1 MTLEEEVR
9 ELAKFAKAASV
20 KLAQAT
26 TEERNG
32 ALLAMA
38 AALRAQAPAIVEA
51 NGEDMEAARAAGTTE
66 ALLDRLVLD
75 EPRVFAMADALEEVA
90 ALPDPLGVVSL
101 ESTLYNG
108 IELRRVSVPLGVV
121 AMVYEARPNVTADA
135 AGVCVK
141 SGNACILR
149 GGSLAAR
156 SNEVIADV
164 LAAAAVEAGL
174 PEGSICAVTTTDRAA
189 TDVLMGLHDL
199 VDVLIPR
206 GGAGLIRHCVEYA
219 KVPVIET
226 GTGNCHVYVHASA
239 DPAMARDIIK
249 NAKCRRYGVCNA
261 AETLLVDAAVA
272 DAVLPPILADMKE
285 AGVARS
291 TAMRAYSPS
300 PRRPGFP
307 RLATHPTSC
316 SPTRPTGRPS
326 IWGPSWPVKCVEGLQ
341 EAIDHVNRYGTK
353 HSEAIVASDEA
364 AQDAFL
370 AQVDA
375 AAGVRQRL
383 HGLHR
388 RRPVRPWRRDR
399 HLHPE
404 DPRPR
409 ALCRRRAHLLQVR
422 VARRGPGEGLRAM
435 DGAVDSLAQRARA
448 GTLARLGIM
457 GGTFDPPHLGHL
469 ACAEEALEAANL
481 DAVLFVP
488 TAVPPS
494 SRIVL

>member
-9 ELAKFAKAASV
+9 ELAKFAKAASA

-32 ALLAMA
+32 ALYAMA

-66 ALLDRLVLD
+66 ALLDRLMLD
-75 EPRVFAMADALEEVA
+75 ESRVFAMADALEEVA

-189 TDVLMGLHDL
+189 TDVLMGLHGL

-206 GGAGLIRHCVEYA
+206 GGAGLIRHCVEHA

-239 DPAMARDIIK
+239 DPEMARAIIR
-249 NAKCRRYGVCNA
+249 NAKCRRFGVCNA

-272 DAVLPPILADMKE
+272 DAVLPSILADMKE
-285 AGVARS
+285 AGVLVHGDARV
-291 TAMRAYSPS
+291 
-300 PRRPGFP
+300 
-307 RLATHPTSC
+307 LA
-316 SPTRPTGRPS
+316 
-326 IWGPSWPVKCVEGLQ
+326 I
-341 EAIDHVNRYGTK
+341 A
-353 HSEAIVASDEA
+353 EA
-364 AQDAFL
+364 AGLSVAGDA
-370 AQVDA
+370 
-375 AAGVRQRL
+375 
-383 HGLHR
+383 
-388 RRPVRPWRRDR
+388 P
-399 HLHPE
+399 
-404 DPRPR
+404 
-409 ALCRRRAHLLQVR
+409 
-422 VARRGPGEGLRAM
+422 
-435 DGAVDSLAQRARA
+435 
-448 GTLARLGIM
+448 
-457 GGTFDPPHLGHL
+457 
-469 ACAEEALEAANL
+469 
-481 DAVLFVP
+481 DAVLAGEADWE
-488 TAVPPS
+488 TE
-494 SRIVL
+494 

>member
-51 NGEDMEAARAAGTTE
+51 NGEDMEAAGAAGTTE
-66 ALLDRLVLD
+66 ALLDRLMLD
-75 EPRVFAMADALEEVA
+75 ESRVFATADALEEVA
-90 ALPDPLGVVSL
+90 TLPDPLGVVSL

-189 TDVLMGLHDL
+189 TDVLMGLHGL

-206 GGAGLIRHCVEYA
+206 GGAGLIRHCVEHA

-239 DPAMARDIIK
+239 DPEMARAIIR
-249 NAKCRRYGVCNA
+249 NAKCRRFGVCNA
-261 AETLLVDAAVA
+261 AETL
-272 DAVLPPILADMKE
+272 
-285 AGVARS
+285 
-291 TAMRAYSPS
+291 
-300 PRRPGFP
+300 
-307 RLATHPTSC
+307 
-316 SPTRPTGRPS
+316 
-326 IWGPSWPVKCVEGLQ
+326 
-341 EAIDHVNRYGTK
+341 
-353 HSEAIVASDEA
+353 
-364 AQDAFL
+364 
-370 AQVDA
+370 
-375 AAGVRQRL
+375 
-383 HGLHR
+383 
-388 RRPVRPWRRDR
+388 
-399 HLHPE
+399 
-404 DPRPR
+404 
-409 ALCRRRAHLLQVR
+409 
-422 VARRGPGEGLRAM
+422 
-435 DGAVDSLAQRARA
+435 
-448 GTLARLGIM
+448 
-457 GGTFDPPHLGHL
+457 
-469 ACAEEALEAANL
+469 
-481 DAVLFVP
+481 
-488 TAVPPS
+488 
-494 SRIVL
+494 

>member
-9 ELAKFAKAASV
+9 ELAKFAKAASA

-32 ALLAMA
+32 ALYAMA

-66 ALLDRLVLD
+66 ALLDRLMLD
-75 EPRVFAMADALEEVA
+75 ESRVFAMADALEEVA

-189 TDVLMGLHDL
+189 TDVLMGLHGL

-206 GGAGLIRHCVEYA
+206 GGAGLIRHCVEHA

-261 AETLLVDAAVA
+261 AETLLVDAAVRRCGA
-272 DAVLPPILADMKE
+272 AAHSRGHE
-285 AGVARS
+285 GGWRAR
-291 TAMRAYSPS
+291 
-300 PRRPGFP
+300 PRRCA
-307 RLATHPTSC
+307 RA
-316 SPTRPTGRPS
+316 R
-326 IWGPSWPVKCVEGLQ
+326 
-341 EAIDHVNRYGTK
+341 
-353 HSEAIVASDEA
+353 
-364 AQDAFL
+364 
-370 AQVDA
+370 
-375 AAGVRQRL
+375 
-383 HGLHR
+383 HR
-388 RRPVRPWRRDR
+388 RGG
-399 HLHPE
+399 
-404 DPRPR
+404 R
-409 ALCRRRAHLLQVR
+409 AFRGRRRARCRARRRGRLGDRVSGARAGGEVRGR
-422 VARRGPGEGLRAM
+422 VARGHRPREPLRHEALRGHRRLRRGGPATPSSPRWTRRRCTPTPPRPSPT
-435 DGAVDSLAQRARA
+435 AASSALAPRSASPPRRSTRAGPLPPTRSPLTSTCCAARAR
-448 GTLARLGIM
+448 
-457 GGTFDPPHLGHL
+457 
-469 ACAEEALEAANL
+469 
-481 DAVLFVP
+481 
-488 TAVPPS
+488 
-494 SRIVL
+494 